1 MRPVKCTDCVSF
13 VDNRCR
19 DRRCI
24 MYDVVRDPEI
34 MIPMFCGWYNQVKH
48 EEPDERRQAVIDAI
62 KAGTSITQA
71 AKDAGVTR
79 QTASKWWNDEKDM

>member
-13 VDNRCR
+13 IDDRCR

-24 MYDVVRDPEI
+24 MYDVKRDPEI
-34 MIPMFCGWYNQVKH
+34 MIPMFCGWYNQIRH
-48 EEPDERRQAVIDAI
+48 DEPDERRQAVIDAV

-79 QTASKWWNDEKDM
+79 QTASKWWNDEKDL